1 MSLFSRIPLPVRC
14 FFAAD
19 LLVGAL
25 YVTNLA
31 AGKPWQKM
39 NQFLDLDHEGNLP
52 AWFSAVQWAAVAGL
66 FAFAGFQGKRRKHPA
81 SVALL
86 LLAAVFLFFSMDEA
100 ASVHERLTA
109 GLNGKL
115 LGQNRIL
122 MSSWLVVLGVP
133 VAVLLWR
140 LGVRIKSTFDT
151 APGSL
156 QLYLLGI
163 AVFGAG
169 AFLTESTLGL
179 AGASRI
185 PPGFIFVEE
194 MLEMLG
200 VTCLLWSGF
209 CLASAENLMAFLA
222 EPELV
227 EQPRKAA

>member
-14 FFAAD
+14 FLAAD

-25 YVTNLA
+25 YVANLA

-39 NQFLDLDHEGNLP
+39 NLFLDLDHEGNLP

-66 FAFAGFQGKRRKHPA
+66 FAFAGFQSKRRKDPA
-81 SVALL
+81 NVALL
-86 LLAAVFLFFSMDEA
+86 LLAVVFLFLSMDEA
-100 ASVHERLTA
+100 ASIHERLTA

-115 LGQNRIL
+115 LGENRIL

-133 VAVLLWR
+133 LAVLLWR
-140 LGVRIKSTFDT
+140 LGVRIKPTFDT

-156 QLYLLGI
+156 RLYLLGI
-163 AVFGAG
+163 AIFGAG

-179 AGASRI
+179 AGVSRI
-185 PPGFIFVEE
+185 PPGFILVEE
-194 MLEMLG
+194 MLEMIG

-209 CLASAENLMAFLA
+209 SLARAEGLLAFLE
-222 EPELV
+222 EPEFV
-227 EQPRKAA
+227 EEPRKAA